1 MARLCS
7 KTIELTDFC
16 ALTDGKKMGK
26 SLTNPQ
32 KFLPVDDFTEV
43 SGLVPAAAN
52 EHR

>member
-16 ALTDGKKMGK
+16 AFTSQMGK
-26 SLTNPQ
+26 GLTNPQ
-32 KFLPVDDFTEV
+32 KFLPVDDFTDV
-43 SGLVPAAAN
+43 SGSVPAAAN